1 MSWFLIDL
9 DWIRGHDNSTGNE
22 TADMLAK
29 KGAETE
35 NNLITPDI
43 LCDYNQATAKLKRR
57 MLDEWNKSWR
67 DRKRLMSHDFIQ
79 AVDRAAAMVFR
90 RFPKELQRMTIQL
103 ITGHSVLNGHMHR
116 IGLADEPICRLCL
129 EEDETPLHIL
139 HDCPAVER
147 DRRNT
152 LLPFLD
158 RQNYSTLKNLLLGM
172 RAFLTTKSVKELFEV
187 VG

>member
-1 MSWFLIDL
+1 
-9 DWIRGHDNSTGNE
+9 
-22 TADMLAK
+22 
-29 KGAETE
+29 
-35 NNLITPDI
+35 
-43 LCDYNQATAKLKRR
+43 
-57 MLDEWNKSWR
+57 MLDEWNKSWW
-67 DRKRLMSHDFIQ
+67 DRKKLMSHDFIQ
-79 AVDRAAAMVFR
+79 AVDRSAAMIFR

-103 ITGHSVLNGHMHR
+103 ITGHSVLNGHMHK

-172 RAFLTTKSVKELFEV
+172 RAFLTTKSVTELFEV